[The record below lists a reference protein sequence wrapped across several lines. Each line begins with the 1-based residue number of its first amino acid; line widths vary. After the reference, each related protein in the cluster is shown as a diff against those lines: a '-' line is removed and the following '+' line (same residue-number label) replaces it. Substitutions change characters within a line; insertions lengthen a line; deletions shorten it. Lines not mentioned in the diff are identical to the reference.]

1 MPRVAGLMNH
11 VKENLDVWKKFYNS
25 PKPFEASL
33 PNSWGKLEGLEKLVL
48 LRCFRMDKVS
58 LAVRSFI
65 EANLGKSFTEIPQ
78 FDLSISYGDS
88 ASNKPLIFILSPG
101 SDPLSVI
108 DKLAASMLFKDRLK
122 VMQLEGG
129 VP

>member
-1 MPRVAGLMNH
+1 MMNH
-11 VKENLDVWKKFYNS
+11 VKDNIDVWHGFYES
-25 PKPFEASL
+25 QRPFEHPL
-33 PNSWGKLEGLEKLVL
+33 PNSWGMLDGLEKLVL

-108 DKLAASMLFKDRLK
+108 DKLAERMLFNDRLK
-122 VMQLEGG
+122 VI
-129 VP
+129 